1 MTFFVMCYVERKIK
15 PKSTLAIYKAST
27 YCKLKPGIHVLLKA
41 FFSQESILYCLIF
54 FLFHQEFRVDDT
66 LNINAWS
73 SFKQMSC
80 TTKTKCKVPA
90 YQGVGSGGFKL
101 PPFSLY
107 KLHIFKAASFALAKH
122 LEACPY

>member
-1 MTFFVMCYVERKIK
+1 MA
-15 PKSTLAIYKAST
+15 TLE
-27 YCKLKPGIHVLLKA
+27 CKELPNHN
-41 FFSQESILYCLIF
+41 SHILVDQCSNRCLVTLVSVKGLMAEIGGSSVIF

-90 YQGVGSGGFKL
+90 YQGVGSGGFNL
-101 PPFSLY
+101 PSFSLY
-107 KLHIFKAASFALAKH
+107 KLCIFKASFALAKH
-122 LEACPY
+122 LEECPY

>member
-1 MTFFVMCYVERKIK
+1 MTFFVMCYVERNIK
-15 PKSTLAIYKAST
+15 PKSTPAIYKAST
-27 YCKLKPGIHVLLKA
+27 CCNLKPGIHDCTFKGI
-41 FFSQESILYCLIF
+41 FFSRIILYRLIF

-101 PPFSLY
+101 PSFSLY
-107 KLHIFKAASFALAKH
+107 KLRIFKASFALAKH